1 MPSITIKILKGKTV
15 EQKRVLVKD
24 ITEMIVKNIGV
35 TPEVVNI
42 DIVEYS
48 SENIAN
54 AGQLLVDRG
63 LQAVKEGT
71 RIPGWRAECSYDIGQ
86 GKVQPGFLRRWN

>member
-1 MPSITIKILKGKTV
+1 MPSITVKILEGKTV

-35 TPEVVNI
+35 PPEVVSI
-42 DIVEYS
+42 DIIEYS

-63 LQAVKEGT
+63 L
-71 RIPGWRAECSYDIGQ
+71 
-86 GKVQPGFLRRWN
+86 

>member
-1 MPSITIKILKGKTV
+1 M
-15 EQKRVLVKD
+15 VKD

-42 DIVEYS
+42 DIIEYS

-63 LQAVKEGT
+63 L
-71 RIPGWRAECSYDIGQ
+71 
-86 GKVQPGFLRRWN
+86 

>member
-1 MPSITIKILKGKTV
+1 MPSITVKILEGKTV

-35 TPEVVNI
+35 PPEVVSI
-42 DIVEYS
+42 DIIEYS

-63 LQAVKEGT
+63 
-71 RIPGWRAECSYDIGQ
+71 
-86 GKVQPGFLRRWN
+86 F

>member
-1 MPSITIKILKGKTV
+1 MPSITVKILKGKTV

-35 TPEVVNI
+35 PPEVVNI

-63 LQAVKEGT
+63 
-71 RIPGWRAECSYDIGQ
+71 
-86 GKVQPGFLRRWN
+86 F

>member
-1 MPSITIKILKGKTV
+1 MPFITVKILEGKTV

-35 TPEVVNI
+35 PPEVVNI

-63 LQAVKEGT
+63 
-71 RIPGWRAECSYDIGQ
+71 
-86 GKVQPGFLRRWN
+86 F

>member
-1 MPSITIKILKGKTV
+1 MPLITVKILKGKTV

-63 LQAVKEGT
+63 L
-71 RIPGWRAECSYDIGQ
+71 
-86 GKVQPGFLRRWN
+86 

>member
-35 TPEVVNI
+35 TPEVVSI

-63 LQAVKEGT
+63 L
-71 RIPGWRAECSYDIGQ
+71 
-86 GKVQPGFLRRWN
+86 

>member
-35 TPEVVNI
+35 PPEVVNI

-54 AGQLLVDRG
+54 ARQLLMDRG
-63 LQAVKEGT
+63 L
-71 RIPGWRAECSYDIGQ
+71 
-86 GKVQPGFLRRWN
+86 

>member
-1 MPSITIKILKGKTV
+1 MPFITVKILEGKTV

-35 TPEVVNI
+35 PPEVVNI
-42 DIVEYS
+42 DIIEYS

-63 LQAVKEGT
+63 L
-71 RIPGWRAECSYDIGQ
+71 
-86 GKVQPGFLRRWN
+86 

>member
-1 MPSITIKILKGKTV
+1 MPSITVKILKGKTV

-35 TPEVVNI
+35 PPEVVNI

-63 LQAVKEGT
+63 L
-71 RIPGWRAECSYDIGQ
+71 
-86 GKVQPGFLRRWN
+86 